1 MTCGIRFLARLSSL
15 VVGAALVLCASPAPL
30 VAQGQATTGIIRGV
44 VTDPNGAP
52 VANASVILHEA
63 HTNFTRTLTTDAGGN
78 FTGTLLPLGTYD
90 VTARSVGF
98 AEVKRTGISLGVGE
112 TVALRLPLAAVTLA
126 AVTVEATQPVVNV
139 TQSAAATPL
148 SAEAVTGLPNNGRNF
163 INLTLLTPNV
173 AIVQGPD
180 GDELTVAGQR
190 GIHNNVSVDGADFN
204 NSFFGEQRGGQR
216 PAFTFNLDA
225 VQELVVVAGG
235 ANAEFGR
242 SSGGFVN
249 VITKSGTNE
258 TRGSLHYF
266 GKFDA
271 VSGTPEHTSPS
282 GQVQKFNPDFS
293 QNQFGFT
300 LGGPLKRDKVFYFL
314 AYDQQIYDDVKQ
326 KSRPPSPQ
334 LDSLKT
340 FLAGRYPELANE
352 FGPISRTNNARA
364 ALAKFDFR
372 LSERHNLSLKY
383 NYTWAEQ
390 KNGTFDVDTWGASA
404 NGLEQSHSHAVN
416 GSLVSFLSSRTSN
429 ELRFQFSRED
439 RPRPYDGPNNHL
451 GDTVGVSSIFGS
463 GVPFH
468 DTDVDPLHSLRFGL
482 PFFLP
487 IRDDHDTRVQLLD
500 NVSISRGNHLIKF
513 GGEWNRTST
522 TQVFV
527 GFAGGRMAFTSVHGF
542 ENFVNQGSHYI
553 ECSDNTSGVYP
564 LFNCSGGATITG
576 PVILYL
582 QQSGVGSNTVE
593 QAGTQT
599 ITQNELA
606 VFLQD
611 TWKPSAK
618 LTLNYGLRWE
628 AQIEPDPI
636 TPPSQVY
643 FAPWIDSTVVGP
655 KGRVTFPSDGTIPSD
670 KKMWQPRLGLAWDP
684 NANGQQVFRFNAGLF
699 YARIPGLNLASVRST
714 NGSLG
719 QTLFGSS
726 GTVGFLPPPA
736 FDSLLPLSTGTP
748 FQPTVYVV
756 DRNFQNPRTFNVT
769 VGYER
774 QIAND
779 LAASIS
785 YTHARTDHLTRF
797 INRNDPR
804 FFNDTIGPFQSGP
817 RAIGTLF
824 SVESSAKSRYNG
836 VTIGLKRV
844 LDPNFQ
850 FDINYT
856 LSFDK
861 SDDDNE
867 RDPFTFRYA
876 QVDSLDK
883 EYNWSD
889 RDQRH
894 RLNGWFL
901 AKVAGF
907 FVNNRVSYY
916 SAQPASEKCGVG
928 NVGNGQRASSPQDRI
943 CRDGAAPDSGRIL
956 LRNTIRKDN
965 AYFSWDIRISRPF
978 PAGARGQLEAIIEI
992 FNVTNADNFRDPASG
1007 TTYKNFDGTIRSGL
1021 GDPRQL
1027 QAGVRWVF

>member
-1 MTCGIRFLARLSSL
+1 MTCGIRLFARLSCTLIGASL
-15 VVGAALVLCASPAPL
+15 VLFGAAAPL
-30 VAQGQATTGIIRGV
+30 SAQSQATTGIIRGV
-44 VTDPNGAP
+44 VSDPNGAP
-52 VANASVILHEA
+52 VANAQVVLHETQ
-63 HTNFTRTLTTDAGGN
+63 TNFTRTLTTDAAGN
-78 FTGTLLPLGTYD
+78 FAGTLLPLGTYD

-98 AEVKRTGISLGVGE
+98 AEVKRTGIRLGVGE
-112 TVALRLPLAAVTLA
+112 TVDLRLPLAAVTLA
-126 AVTVEATQPVVNV
+126 AVTVEARQPVVDV
-139 TQSAAATPL
+139 TQAAAATPL
-148 SAEAVTGLPNNGRNF
+148 SAAAVTGLPNNGRNF

-258 TRGSLHYF
+258 TKGSLHYF

-271 VSGTPEHTSPS
+271 VSGSPEHTFAS

-300 LGGPLKRDKVFYFL
+300 LGGPLKRDRVFYFL

-326 KSRPPSPQ
+326 KDRPSSPQ

-340 FLAGRYPELANE
+340 FLAARYPELAND
-352 FGPISRTNNARA
+352 FGSISRTNDARA

-372 LSERHNLSLKY
+372 LSDRHNLSLKY
-383 NYTWAEQ
+383 NYTWSEQ

-404 NGLEQSHSHAVN
+404 NGLERDHSHAVN

-429 ELRFQFSRED
+429 EFRFQWARED
-439 RPRPYDGPNNHL
+439 RPRPYDGPSNHL
-451 GDTVGVSSIFGS
+451 GDTTGVSSIFGAR
-463 GVPFH
+463 VPFH
-468 DTDVDPLHSLRFGL
+468 DTDIDPVNALRFGL

-487 IRDDHDTRVQLLD
+487 IRDDHDTRIQVLD
-500 NVSISRGNHLIKF
+500 NVSFSRGNHLIKL

-522 TQVFV
+522 TQVFI
-527 GFAGGRMAFTSVHGF
+527 GFANGRMAFTSVHGF
-542 ENFVNQGSHYI
+542 EQFVNQGSRYI
-553 ECSDNTSGVYP
+553 ECAGPDTSGVFP
-564 LFNCSGGATITG
+564 GNTCPGGGTITG

-582 QQSGVGSNTVE
+582 QQSGVGTNTVE

-599 ITQNELA
+599 LTQHELA

-628 AQIEPDPI
+628 AQIQPDPI
-636 TPPSQVY
+636 TPPSQVF
-643 FAPWIDSTVVGP
+643 FAPWIDSTVVNARGSF
-655 KGRVTFPSDGTIPSD
+655 TFPSDGTIPSD
-670 KKMWQPRLGLAWDP
+670 KKMWQPRFGLAWDP
-684 NANGQQVFRFNAGLF
+684 NADGRQVVRVNAGLY
-699 YARIPGLNLASVRST
+699 YARIPALNLASVRST

-726 GTVGFLPPPA
+726 GTIPFNLPPPA

-756 DRNFQNPRTFNVT
+756 DRDFQNPRTFSAT
-769 VGYER
+769 VAYER

-797 INRNDPR
+797 INRND
-804 FFNDTIGPFQSGP
+804 TVWASPFGSGP
-817 RAIGTLF
+817 TAIGQLF

-836 VTIGLKRV
+836 VTVGLKRV
-844 LDPNFQ
+844 LDPNLQ
-850 FDINYT
+850 FDLNYT

-876 QVDSLDK
+876 RPDSLGK

-894 RLNGWFL
+894 RFNGWAL
-901 AKVAGF
+901 AKVFGF
-907 FVNNRVSYY
+907 YVNNRVSYY
-916 SAQPASEKCGVG
+916 SAQPTSASCGPRLG
-928 NVGNGQRASSPQDRI
+928 NPFAPPAGSRATGPADRI
-943 CRDGAAPDSGRIL
+943 CANGSIV
-956 LRNTIRKDN
+956 LRNTLRKDN

-978 PAGARGQLEAIIEI
+978 PAGPRGQLEALIEI
-992 FNVTNADNFRDPASG
+992 FNVTNADNFKDPGVG
-1007 TTYKNFDGTIRSGL
+1007 TFLNFDGTVRSGL

-1027 QAGVRWVF
+1027 QAGLRWVF

>member
-1 MTCGIRFLARLSSL
+1 MTCGTRSLARLSSF
-15 VVGAALVLCASPAPL
+15 VVGAALVLFASPAPL
-30 VAQGQATTGIIRGV
+30 GAQGQATTGIIRGV

-52 VANASVILHEA
+52 VANATVILHEGQ
-63 HTNFTRTLTTDAGGN
+63 TNFTRTLTTDAAGN

-90 VTARSVGF
+90 VTARSVGY
-98 AEVKRTGISLGVGE
+98 AEVKRTGIALGVGE

-148 SAEAVTGLPNNGRNF
+148 DAAAVTGLPNNGRNF

-204 NSFFGEQRGGQR
+204 NPFFGEQRGGQR

-249 VITKSGTNE
+249 VITKSGTNAL
-258 TRGSLHYF
+258 RGTVHYF

-271 VSGTPEHTSPS
+271 VSGTPEHTSPT
-282 GQVQKFNPDFS
+282 GVITKFEPDFS

-300 LGGPLKRDKVFYFL
+300 LGGPIKRDRAFFFL
-314 AYDQQIYDDVKQ
+314 AYDQQIYDEVKQ
-326 KSRPPSPQ
+326 KNRVSTPAS
-334 LDSLKT
+334 DSLET
-340 FLAGRYPELANE
+340 FLAARYPELASD
-352 FGPISRTNNARA
+352 FSPIARTNDARA

-372 LSERHNLSLKY
+372 LSDRHNLSLKY
-383 NYTWAEQ
+383 NYTWSEQ
-390 KNGTFDVDTWGASA
+390 KNGTFDVDTWGVSA
-404 NGLEQSHSHAVN
+404 NGLEKDRSHAVN

-429 ELRFQFSRED
+429 EFRFQYSRED
-439 RPRPYDGPNNHL
+439 RPRPYTGAINHL
-451 GDTVGVSSIFGS
+451 GDTTGVSSIFGAA
-463 GVPFH
+463 VPFH
-468 DTDVDPLHSLRFGL
+468 DTDIDTASAFRIGM

-487 IRDDHDTRVQLLD
+487 ISDDHDTRVQLLD
-500 NVSISRGNHLIKF
+500 NVSFARGNHLFKF
-513 GGEWNRTST
+513 GGEWNRTAT

-527 GFAGGRMAFTSVHGF
+527 GFANGRIAFNSVTGF
-542 ENFVNQGSHYI
+542 INYVTLGSGYR
-553 ECSDNTSGVYP
+553 ECANGIPSTTGSCPGSTVV
-564 LFNCSGGATITG
+564 G
-576 PVILYL
+576 PVNLYL
-582 QQSGVGSNTVE
+582 QQAGVGSTTVE

-599 ITQNELA
+599 ITQNEFALY
-606 VFLQD
+606 LQD

-643 FAPWIDSTVVGP
+643 FARWIDSTVTNARGSF
-655 KGRVTFPSDGTIPSD
+655 TFPSDGTIPSD
-670 KKMWQPRLGLAWDP
+670 KKMWQPRLGIAWDP
-684 NANGQQVFRFNAGLF
+684 NADGRQVLRFNAGIY
-699 YARIPGLNLASVRST
+699 YARIPGLNLASARST

-719 QTLFGSS
+719 QTRFGSNVF
-726 GTVGFLPPPA
+726 GLPVPA
-736 FDSLLPLSTGTP
+736 YDSLLPPTTGSP
-748 FQPTVYVV
+748 FVPDVYVF
-756 DRNFQNPRTFNVT
+756 DRNFQNPRTINLT

-774 QIAND
+774 QVAND
-779 LAASIS
+779 LSASIS
-785 YTHARTDHLTRF
+785 YTHARGDHLTRF
-797 INRNDPR
+797 INRNDAAFGNP
-804 FFNDTIGPFQSGP
+804 FGGFASGGPFD
-817 RAIGTLF
+817 IGTLWT
-824 SVESSAKSRYNG
+824 VESSAKSRYNG
-836 VTIGLKRV
+836 VTVGLRRV
-844 LDPNFQ
+844 LDPRLQ
-850 FDINYT
+850 FDVNYT

-867 RDPFTFRYA
+867 RDPFTLRYA
-876 QVDSLDK
+876 KVDSLGR

-894 RLNGWFL
+894 RVNGWML
-901 AKVAGF
+901 AKVYGF
-907 FVNNRVSYY
+907 YFNNRVSYY
-916 SAQPASEKCGVG
+916 SAQPASETCVG
-928 NVGNGQRASSPQDRI
+928 NQPSGIRAVSPQQRI
-943 CRDGAAPDSGRIL
+943 CADGHIL

-978 PAGARGQLEAIIEI
+978 PAGARGQLEAMVEI

-1027 QAGVRWVF
+1027 QAGVRWIF